1 MIQLI
6 DRKTALQHQTLA
18 AHVYSLQEMMYNPE
32 NDPDIKKTNAA
43 FRKLR
48 AEYQVLKDEN
58 PAEIYELHGSFIYNL
73 PAVPLT
79 EYVKN
84 LGHCLTAYAKYTQSP
99 LTFILD
105 YSIPWLSEQ
114 NTFEPVQEA
123 MTYLRSIGIDD
134 KYVGAI
140 CADGDD
146 LSAIVSA
153 VFWLGR
159 CNANL
164 PYCWFVPE
172 EEGIVGSI
180 CKHGN
185 IHFDAYTPDEK
196 EELSSFIV
204 AQKLEEIDTCA
215 DGFTAE

>member
-18 AHVYSLQEMMYNPE
+18 AHVYSLQEMMYNPA

-43 FRKLR
+43 FRKLK
-48 AEYQVLKDEN
+48 AEYQVLKDDN
-58 PAEIYELHGSFIYNL
+58 PAEIYELQGSYIYNL
-73 PAVPLT
+73 PTVPLA

-84 LGHCLTAYAKYTQSP
+84 LGSCLTAYAQYTSSP

-105 YSIPWLSEQ
+105 YSIPWLSQ
-114 NTFEPVQEA
+114 TNDFEPVLEA
-123 MTYLRSIGIDD
+123 MTHLRSIGIDD
-134 KYVGAI
+134 KYIGAI
-140 CADGDD
+140 RVDGEE
-146 LSAIVSA
+146 LSAVVHA

-172 EEGIVGSI
+172 EQGIVGSI

-185 IHFDAYTPDEK
+185 IHFDAYIPEEK
-196 EELSSFIV
+196 EELASFIT
-204 AQKLEEIDTCA
+204 AQQLVEIDTCV
-215 DGFTAE
+215 DGFL